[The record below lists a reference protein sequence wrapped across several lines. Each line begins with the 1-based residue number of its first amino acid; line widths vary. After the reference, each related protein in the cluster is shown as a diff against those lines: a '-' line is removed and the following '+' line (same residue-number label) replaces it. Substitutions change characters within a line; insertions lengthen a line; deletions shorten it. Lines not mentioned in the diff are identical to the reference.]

1 MWIKPSEV
9 TEVGYYIACM
19 PGEPPPSAV
28 YAIWLSPKGILVV
41 NGAEKSPVVG
51 SFFVPDALL
60 LKITPP
66 PKVEPKILR
75 STRENKP

>member
-28 YAIWLSPKGILVV
+28 YTIWLSPNGILVV
-41 NGAEKSPVVG
+41 NGAEKSPVTG
-51 SFFVPDALL
+51 SFFVPGALL
-60 LKITPP
+60 LKIDPP
-66 PKVEPKILR
+66 KKVEPKVEPK
-75 STRENKP
+75 SE